1 MLIEDFW
8 FLIFNRCLNP
18 AITLLPDWK
27 TGAGGTCYDGVSTT
41 ASNCLARLTAMNQEK
56 GKVIGEQ

>member
-18 AITLLPDWK
+18 AITLLPVWN

-56 GKVIGEQ
+56 WS